1 MKMNTPMQKLMH
13 GFCTRHGISTNA
25 VRFLFDGN
33 RLNETQTPLR
43 LGFENN
49 EIIDVMI
56 EQQGDWPAAVFDGR
70 TCCGV
75 WPPLAGYDTI
85 VTFFSLFLIL
95 VQYK

>member
-49 EIIDVMI
+49 EIIDVM
-56 EQQGDWPAAVFDGR
+56 
-70 TCCGV
+70 
-75 WPPLAGYDTI
+75 
-85 VTFFSLFLIL
+85 
-95 VQYK
+95 